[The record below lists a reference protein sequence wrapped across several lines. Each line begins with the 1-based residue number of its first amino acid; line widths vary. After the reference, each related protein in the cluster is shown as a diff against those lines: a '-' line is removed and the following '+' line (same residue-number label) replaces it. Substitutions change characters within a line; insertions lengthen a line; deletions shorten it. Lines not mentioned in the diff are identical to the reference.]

1 MKTVLDII
9 QQELSEAVESRKD
22 AVAYG
27 NAADYAEY
35 RYLAGVISG
44 LTSALERVKDLQKYQ
59 EDM

>member
-1 MKTVLDII
+1 MKTVLDIL
-9 QQELSEAVESRKD
+9 QGELSEAIESRKD

-27 NAADYAEY
+27 SAADYAEY

>member
-1 MKTVLDII
+1 MKTVLDVL
-9 QQELSEAVESRKD
+9 QEELTEAVEGRKD

-27 NAADYAEY
+27 QAADYAEY

-59 EDM
+59 EDI